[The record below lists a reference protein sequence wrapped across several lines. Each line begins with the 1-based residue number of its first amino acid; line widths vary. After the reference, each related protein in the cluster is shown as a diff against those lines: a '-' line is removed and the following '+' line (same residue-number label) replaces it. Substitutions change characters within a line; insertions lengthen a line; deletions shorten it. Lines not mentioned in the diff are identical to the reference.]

1 MGKDELGKSEVVSWE
16 EMITS
21 NTIQIEAILRLLES
35 KGIINSDEYI
45 NEVKLVN
52 EEMQK
57 KIKDS
62 STQN

>member
-16 EMITS
+16 ELINS
-21 NTIQIEAILRLLES
+21 NLIQIEALIRVLEK
-35 KGIINSDEYI
+35 KGIINSTEYL

-57 KIKDS
+57 LIKAKS
-62 STQN
+62 QQN